1 MLPQPVAQR
10 MGGEQLLGLRKT
22 APPFIDTEERGQ
34 PFLDDREP
42 DILGQGPRISI
53 VSTTDGAPMSSA
65 EGTSGRWNASSRSCL
80 AQRFHVVK
88 MTGHLHIPHGL
99 EPGIKGFAELH
110 ANVIALSSH

>member
-53 VSTTDGAPMSSA
+53 VSTTDGTRPCRLLKARRADGTHHPAVALPSASMS
-65 EGTSGRWNASSRSCL
+65 
-80 AQRFHVVK
+80 
-88 MTGHLHIPHGL
+88 
-99 EPGIKGFAELH
+99 
-110 ANVIALSSH
+110 